1 MRRFRLRP
9 RPDGLNNDIRRQT
22 VIWTRL
28 VYLGI
33 LGAIGLWFADFLFGS
48 YVYLK
53 SEGMVIAPSAT
64 LATEYPATIRD
75 ITVREGDRVVA
86 GQRIAGM
93 SSQQVTETMA
103 RLTTDLARLRAQ
115 EADLR
120 IQAEKSA
127 AMVPLASQRSALA
140 ADTRER
146 YEQLQKRGILPMDKR
161 MAAVETEYRSRLDAG
176 ALQAETTAIRQQ
188 LERLAPAVDKAE
200 AALDELQRL
209 YGKGELTAPIDG
221 IVGRRNVEAG
231 AVIAPGEVVAE
242 IYGAGSYVLAYMPTG
257 TLYSVKP
264 GEEVTIEWGV
274 RKTRGRIAAIEPV
287 AMALP
292 KEFQTAFKP
301 VARNQLLRIDFDPPR
316 NGDPQKELLG
326 DAETPPL
333 FTKVK
338 IHGSG
343 LIASVLGTIF

>member
-1 MRRFRLRP
+1 MRRLRLRP
-9 RPDGLNNDIRRQT
+9 RPDTLSNDVRRQT

-33 LGAIGLWFADFLFGS
+33 LGALGLWFTDFLFGA

-53 SEGMVIAPSAT
+53 SEGMVVAPSAT

-75 ITVREGDRVVA
+75 ISVREGDRVAA
-86 GQRIAGM
+86 GQRIAGL
-93 SSQQVTETMA
+93 SSQQVMETTA
-103 RLTTDLARLRAQ
+103 RLSSDLARLRAQ

-146 YEQLQKRGILPMDKR
+146 YEQLQQRGILPIDKR
-161 MAAVETEYRSRLDAG
+161 MAAVESEYRSKLDAG
-176 ALQAETTAIRQQ
+176 ALQAETVAIRQQ
-188 LERLAPAVDKAE
+188 LERLAPAIDKAE
-200 AALDELQRL
+200 SALEELQRL
-209 YGKGELTAPIDG
+209 YGKGELVSPIDG

-242 IYGAGSYVLAYMPTG
+242 VYGTGSYVLAYMPTG
-257 TLYSVKP
+257 TLYSVKA
-264 GEEVTIEWGV
+264 GESVTIEWGV
-274 RKTRGRIAAIEPV
+274 RKTRGRIAAIEPL

-316 NGDPQKELLG
+316 NGQPQETLLG

-338 IHGSG
+338 VHGDG
-343 LIASVLGTIF
+343 LIASVLGTLF

>member
-1 MRRFRLRP
+1 MRRLRLRP
-9 RPDGLNNDIRRQT
+9 RPDTLNNDVRRQT
-22 VIWTRL
+22 VLWTRL

-33 LGAIGLWFADFLFGS
+33 LAALGLWFTDFLFGS

-53 SEGMVIAPSAT
+53 SEGMVVAPSAT

-86 GQRIAGM
+86 GQRIAGI
-93 SSQQVTETMA
+93 SSQQVTETTA
-103 RLTTDLARLRAQ
+103 RLTSELARLRAQ

-127 AMVPLASQRSALA
+127 AMVPLASQRSQLA

-146 YEQLQKRGILPMDKR
+146 YEQLQRRGILPMDKR
-161 MAAVETEYRSRLDAG
+161 MAAIESEYRSKLDAG
-176 ALQAETTAIRQQ
+176 ALQAETTAIREQ
-188 LERLAPAVDKAE
+188 LERLAPAIDKADS
-200 AALDELQRL
+200 ALDELQRL
-209 YGKGELTAPIDG
+209 YGKGELVAPIDG

-257 TLYSVKP
+257 TLYSVSM
-264 GEEVTIEWGV
+264 GDRVTIEWGV
-274 RKTRGRIAAIEPV
+274 RQTKGRIAAIEPV

-316 NGDPQKELLG
+316 DGKPEGDT
-326 DAETPPL
+326 ETPPL

-338 IHGSG
+338 VHGDG
-343 LIASVLGTIF
+343 VVATVLGTLF